1 MDRIGAR
8 AISRDPDDGVRAM
21 YECQTCYRGYVGNFD
36 PWHLPDTIPCTYGCP
51 DEEGG
56 EL

>member
-21 YECQTCYRGYVGNFD
+21 YECQSCYRGYVGIFD
-36 PWHLPDTIPCTYGCP
+36 PWHLPDTVPCTYGCP
-51 DEEGG
+51 DEGDDE
-56 EL
+56 